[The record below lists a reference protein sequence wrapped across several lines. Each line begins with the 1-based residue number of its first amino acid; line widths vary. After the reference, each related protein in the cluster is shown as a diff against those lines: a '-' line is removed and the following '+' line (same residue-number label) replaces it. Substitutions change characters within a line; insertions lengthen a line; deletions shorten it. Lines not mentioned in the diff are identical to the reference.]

1 MALSSLNITDIRL
14 SKRIAIIGGGIVGLS
29 LGMKLGQKFKNS
41 RVTIFEKESK
51 IGLHQSGRNSGVLH
65 CGLGYRTGTLKARLA
80 VDGINQMVN
89 FCQKNNVAYDICGK
103 VVVANSDSEIKNII
117 NLAAQ
122 GKSNGL
128 DGIKFLNNT
137 ELSKREPNVRAK
149 KSLLVPGEGI
159 VDFKG
164 VMSVLASFIK
174 ENNGEIL
181 TSSTVKKV
189 EEVNNSNIVH
199 YEDGPKEFDLVFNC
213 SGLHSDR
220 IYYKSTGKKSHL
232 KIIPFRGDYLKFKDK
247 YKEILNHLVYPVPDS
262 KYPFLGVHFTRMI
275 NGDREVGP
283 NAVLAFKRE
292 GYSFKDFSLDDM
304 LETLFYKGF
313 YKFISKN
320 LFFSL
325 RELGTSLSDII
336 FINQAR
342 KLIPDINSSMFDKGI
357 SGVRAQTITNTG
369 ELFLDFGI
377 YRNKNQVHILNA
389 PSPGATAS
397 LAIADYVIKNYCD

>member
-1 MALSSLNITDIRL
+1 M
-14 SKRIAIIGGGIVGLS
+14 SKRIAIIGGGIIGLS

-41 RVTIFEKESK
+41 KVTIFEKESK

-65 CGLGYRTGTLKARLA
+65 CGLGYKTGTLKAKLA
-80 VDGINQMVN
+80 VDGINQMIN
-89 FCQKNNVAYDICGK
+89 FCKKNNVAYDICGK
-103 VVVANSDSEIKNII
+103 VVVANSDSEIQNIL

-128 DGIKFLNNT
+128 NGIKFLNKT
-137 ELSKREPNVRAK
+137 ELNKREPHVRAK

-164 VMSVLASFIK
+164 VMSVLASFIL

-189 EEVNNSNIVH
+189 EEKNNSNIVH
-199 YEDGPKEFDLVFNC
+199 FNNVSKEFDLVFNC
-213 SGLHSDR
+213 SGLYSDR
-220 IYYKSTGKKSHL
+220 IFYKSTGRKSHL

-247 YKEILNHLVYPVPDS
+247 YKYILNHLVYPVPDS

-292 GYSFKDFSLDDM
+292 GYSFKDFSVDDM
-304 LETLFYKGF
+304 LETLFFKGF
-313 YKFISKN
+313 FKFVSKN

-325 RELGTSLSDII
+325 RELGTSISDII

-342 KLIPDINSSMFDKGI
+342 KLIPDIDNNMFEKGI
-357 SGVRAQTITNTG
+357 SGVRAQTMTDGG
-369 ELFLDFGI
+369 ELFLDFSI
-377 YRNKNQVHILNA
+377 FRNKNQIHILNA

>member
-1 MALSSLNITDIRL
+1 M
-14 SKRIAIIGGGIVGLS
+14 
-29 LGMKLGQKFKNS
+29 GQKFKNS
-41 RVTIFEKESK
+41 KVTIFEKESK

-65 CGLGYRTGTLKARLA
+65 CGLGYRTGTLKAKLA
-80 VDGINQMVN
+80 VDGINQMIN

-103 VVVANSDSEIKNII
+103 VVVANSDSEIQNIL

-128 DGIKFLNNT
+128 NGLKFLNKT
-137 ELSKREPNVRAK
+137 ELNKREPYVRAK
-149 KSLLVPGEGI
+149 KSLLVPSEGI

-164 VMSVLASFIK
+164 VMSVLASFIL

-189 EEVNNSNIVH
+189 EEKNNSNIVH
-199 YEDGPKEFDLVFNC
+199 FNYESKEFDLVFNC
-213 SGLHSDR
+213 SGLYSDR

-232 KIIPFRGDYLKFKDK
+232 KIIPFRDDYLKFKNK
-247 YKEILNHLVYPVPDS
+247 YKYILNHLVYPVPDS

-304 LETLFYKGF
+304 LETLFFKGF
-313 YKFISKN
+313 FKFVSKN

-325 RELGTSLSDII
+325 RELGTSISDII

-342 KLIPDINSSMFDKGI
+342 KLIPDIDSNMFEKGI
-357 SGVRAQTITNTG
+357 SGVRAQTMTDSG
-369 ELFLDFGI
+369 ELFMDFGI
-377 YRNKNQVHILNA
+377 FRNKNQIHILNA